1 MTAQDY
7 LDLKKG
13 DMAVH
18 SSLVIHG
25 SEENLSNLNRAGWTF
40 AVKPKYSPY
49 DKKRTSLFVKS
60 LNKQIKL
67 REKNARI

>member
-1 MTAQDY
+1 
-7 LDLKKG
+7 
-13 DMAVH
+13 MAVH

-49 DKKRTSLFVKS
+49 DKKDFFICK
-60 LNKQIKL
+60 KFK
-67 REKNARI
+67 